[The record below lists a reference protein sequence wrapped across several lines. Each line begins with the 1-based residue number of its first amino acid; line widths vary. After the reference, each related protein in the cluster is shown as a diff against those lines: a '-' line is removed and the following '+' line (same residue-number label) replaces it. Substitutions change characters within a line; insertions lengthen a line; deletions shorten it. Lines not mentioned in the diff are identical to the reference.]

1 MPGQKLQTA
10 ELTDERAFLAAVLR
24 DEAAAVA
31 QLADRVGPEFHQ
43 ALDII
48 EHCTKAGGTVLVSG
62 LGKSGLVGAK
72 ISATLASL
80 GIPSH
85 SVHPAEAAHGDLGR
99 FRSTDA
105 VLALSYSGETDEV
118 VNLCAILRQDN
129 IPVIAITRGENGDHI
144 PSSLERLATV
154 TLAIG
159 EMDEAGDGHYAAPTC
174 STAATLAI
182 GDAIAL
188 AAARR
193 RQFTNEDFAKRH
205 PGGSL
210 GGLLRPITEVLRFRA
225 DDNLPTI
232 ADDVTVSQALDRA
245 AQIGRRP
252 GAILLVEPK
261 TGTLTGIF
269 TDGDLRRL
277 VLRDTKDLDRPV
289 RDVMTKSPH
298 TLSSAALVKDAV
310 KMVREFRQDE
320 IPVVDDQGRP
330 VGILDVQDLIAMKL
344 VRD

>member
-1 MPGQKLQTA
+1 MPGQKLQTTD
-10 ELTDERAFLAAVLR
+10 LTDEQAFLASVLR

-31 QLADRVGPEFHQ
+31 QLANRIGPEFRQ

-48 EHCTKAGGTVLVSG
+48 EQCTQAGGTVLVSG

-85 SVHPAEAAHGDLGR
+85 CVHPAEAAHGDLGR

-105 VLALSYSGETDEV
+105 VLALSYSGETDEI

-129 IPVIAITRGENGDHI
+129 IPIIAITRGTDEGQT
-144 PSSLERLATV
+144 PSSLQRLATV

-159 EMDEAGDGHYAAPTC
+159 EMDEAGDGHFAAPTC

-193 RQFTNEDFAKRH
+193 CQFTQEDFAKRH

-210 GGLLRPITEVLRFRA
+210 GSLLRPITEVLRFRA
-225 DDNLPTI
+225 DDNLPTVS
-232 ADDVTVSQALDRA
+232 DDVTVTQALDRA

-261 TGTLTGIF
+261 TGTLSGIF

-277 VLRDTKDLDRPV
+277 ILRDTNDLDRPV
-289 RDVMTKSPH
+289 REVMTKDPH
-298 TLSSAALVKDAV
+298 TLPSSALVTDAV
-310 KMVREFRQDE
+310 KMIREFRQDE